1 MRRTHRPGRRGHTLT
16 EMMLVVAILG
26 IIASVGPPLMI
37 GLQNFFLMTS
47 ARYETQRDAR
57 ACLDTIN
64 RFLRESYSSSIVIDT
79 PAGQGIYSHITFSL
93 VDGRQMQ
100 FKQSGRQLIQMV
112 TNAAGTQTVTTTLTK
127 NLIYIAFTFPETD
140 NLTIV
145 SVAIT
150 MGKTIQLGRQKVLE
164 LTVQNV
170 RVMN

>member
-1 MRRTHRPGRRGHTLT
+1 MRRTRRPGRGGHTLT
-16 EMMLVVAILG
+16 EMMIVVAILG
-26 IIASVGPPLMI
+26 VIASVGPPLMI

-57 ACLDTIN
+57 AALDTIN
-64 RFLRESYSSSIVIDT
+64 RFLREAYQSSIVIDT
-79 PAGQGIYSHITFSL
+79 PAGQGIYSHITFTL

-112 TNAAGTQTVTTTLTK
+112 TNSAGTQTVTNTLTK

-140 NLTIV
+140 NLSIV

-150 MGKTIQLGRQKVLE
+150 MGRSIQLGRQKVLE

>member
-1 MRRTHRPGRRGHTLT
+1 
-16 EMMLVVAILG
+16 MMLVVAILG
-26 IIASVGPPLMI
+26 IIATVGPPLMI

-64 RFLRESYSSSIVIDT
+64 RFLREAYQSSIIIDS
-79 PAGQGIYSHITFSL
+79 PAGQGVYSHITFQL
-93 VDGRQMQ
+93 VDGREMQ
-100 FKQSGRQLIQMV
+100 FKQNGRQLVQMV
-112 TNAAGTQTVTTTLTK
+112 TNAAGTQTTTTTLTS

-140 NLTIV
+140 NLSIV

-150 MGKTIQLGRQKVLE
+150 MGKSIQLGKQKVLE